1 MSNPNIAMVQ
11 SLYAAFGRG
20 DIDTIIAGAS
30 PGIDWESVGRKSDY
44 PAFGPRKGAGEVRE
58 FFKIVAESEEFSDFS
73 PREFYAADDKVFVLG
88 SYSVK
93 MKKTGKPVSCEWVHV
108 FTFHDGKV
116 TRWREHTDT
125 AQFAEAYR

>member
-44 PAFGPRKGAGEVRE
+44 PAFGPRKGAGEVR
-58 FFKIVAESEEFSDFS
+58 
-73 PREFYAADDKVFVLG
+73 
-88 SYSVK
+88 
-93 MKKTGKPVSCEWVHV
+93 
-108 FTFHDGKV
+108 
-116 TRWREHTDT
+116 
-125 AQFAEAYR
+125 